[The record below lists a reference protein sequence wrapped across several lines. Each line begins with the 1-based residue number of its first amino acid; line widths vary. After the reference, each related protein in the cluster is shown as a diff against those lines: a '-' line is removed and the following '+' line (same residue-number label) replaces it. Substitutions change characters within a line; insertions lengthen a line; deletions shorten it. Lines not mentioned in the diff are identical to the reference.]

1 MSFLNDFPR
10 VRQYD
15 GDLGWLIREVRTG
28 LIPAVEA
35 LEKWKNSSQATI
47 DGLNAILAMLR
58 SGNVP
63 ADIAAGMKKWIA
75 DNFYDIVGKMAK
87 MVFFG
92 LTDSG
97 YFVAYIPESWD
108 DIDFK
113 TTGWDI
119 MLALQPEYGH
129 LVLEY

>member
-1 MSFLNDFPR
+1 MSFLNDFPH

-15 GDLGWLIREVRTG
+15 GDLGWLIRRCG
-28 LIPAVEA
+28 SLITAVEA
-35 LEKWKNSSQATI
+35 LEEWKNSSQATI
-47 DGLNAILAMLR
+47 DGLNAILEMIRA
-58 SGNVP
+58 GNLP
-63 ADIAAGMKKWIA
+63 SDIAAGMKEWIVR
-75 DNFYDIVGKMAK
+75 NFYDIVGEMAK

-97 YFVAYIPESWD
+97 YFAAYIPESWN

-119 MLALQPEYGH
+119 TLAIQPEYGH

>member
-1 MSFLNDFPR
+1 MSFLNDFPH

-35 LEKWKNSSQATI
+35 LEEWKNSSQATI
-47 DGLNAILAMLR
+47 DGLNAILNLIRA
-58 SGNVP
+58 GNIP
-63 ADIAAGMKKWIA
+63 ADIAAGMKEWIVR
-75 DNFYDIVGKMAK
+75 NFYDIVGDMAK

-119 MLALQPEYGH
+119 MLAIQPEYGH
-129 LVLEY
+129 LILEY

>member
-1 MSFLNDFPR
+1 MSFLNDFPH

-15 GDLGWLIREVRTG
+15 GDLGWLIRKCGSVIT
-28 LIPAVEA
+28 AVEA
-35 LEKWKNSSQATI
+35 LEEWKNSSQATI
-47 DGLNAILAMLR
+47 DGLNAILNMIRA
-58 SGNVP
+58 GNLP
-63 ADIAAGMKKWIA
+63 ADIAAGIKEWIVN
-75 DNFYDIVGKMAK
+75 NFYDIVGDMAK

-119 MLALQPEYGH
+119 MLAIQPEYGH

>member
-1 MSFLNDFPR
+1 MSFLNDFPH

-15 GDLGWLIREVRTG
+15 GDLGWLIRKCG
-28 LIPAVEA
+28 SLITAVEA
-35 LEKWKNSSQATI
+35 LEEWKNSSQATI
-47 DGLNAILAMLR
+47 DGLTAILDMIR
-58 SGNVP
+58 SGNLP
-63 ADIAAGMKKWIA
+63 ADIAAGIKEWIVN
-75 DNFYDIVGKMAK
+75 NFYDIVGDMAK

-108 DIDFK
+108 DINFK

-119 MLALQPEYGH
+119 TLAIQPEFGH

>member
-1 MSFLNDFPR
+1 MSFLNDFPH

-15 GDLGWLIREVRTG
+15 GDLGWLIRKCGSVIT
-28 LIPAVEA
+28 AVEA
-35 LEKWKNSSQATI
+35 LEEWKASSQATI
-47 DGLNAILAMLR
+47 DGLNAILNMIR
-58 SGNVP
+58 SGNLP
-63 ADIAAGMKKWIA
+63 ADIAEGIKEWIVR
-75 DNFYDIVGKMAK
+75 NFYDIVGDMTK

-97 YFVAYIPESWD
+97 YFVTYIPESWD

-119 MLALQPEYGH
+119 TLAIQPDYGH

>member
-1 MSFLNDFPR
+1 MSFLNDFPH

-15 GDLGWLIREVRTG
+15 GDLGWLIRKCGSVIT
-28 LIPAVEA
+28 AVEA
-35 LEKWKNSSQATI
+35 LEEWKNSSQATI
-47 DGLNAILAMLR
+47 DGLNSILNMIR
-58 SGNVP
+58 SGNLP
-63 ADIAAGMKKWIA
+63 ADIAAGIKEWIVR
-75 DNFYDIVGKMAK
+75 NFYDIVGEMAK

-119 MLALQPEYGH
+119 TLAIQPEYGH

>member
-1 MSFLNDFPR
+1 MSFLNDFPH

-15 GDLGWLIREVRTG
+15 GDLGWLIRKCGSVIT
-28 LIPAVEA
+28 AVEA
-35 LEKWKNSSQATI
+35 LEEWKNSSQATI
-47 DGLNAILAMLR
+47 DGLNAILNMIRA
-58 SGNVP
+58 GNLP
-63 ADIAAGMKKWIA
+63 ADIAAGIKEWIVN
-75 DNFYDIVGKMAK
+75 NFYDIVGDMAK

-119 MLALQPEYGH
+119 TLAIQPEYGH

>member
-1 MSFLNDFPR
+1 MSFLNDFPH

-15 GDLGWLIREVRTG
+15 GDLGWLIRKCRSVIT
-28 LIPAVEA
+28 AVEA
-35 LEKWKNSSQATI
+35 LEEWKNSSQATI
-47 DGLNAILAMLR
+47 DGLNAILNMIR
-58 SGNVP
+58 SGNLP
-63 ADIAAGMKKWIA
+63 ADIAAGIKEWIVR
-75 DNFYDIVGKMAK
+75 NFYDIVGEMAK

-119 MLALQPEYGH
+119 TLAIQPEYGH

>member
-1 MSFLNDFPR
+1 MSFLNDFPH

-15 GDLGWLIREVRTG
+15 GDLGWLIRRCG
-28 LIPAVEA
+28 SLITAVEA
-35 LEKWKNSSQATI
+35 LEEWKNSTQATV
-47 DGLNAILAMLR
+47 DGLNAILNMIRA
-58 SGNVP
+58 GNLP
-63 ADIAAGMKKWIA
+63 ADIAAGIKEWIVN
-75 DNFYDIVGKMAK
+75 NFYDIVGDMAK

-119 MLALQPEYGH
+119 TLAIQPEYGH

>member
-1 MSFLNDFPR
+1 MSFLNDFPH

-15 GDLGWLIREVRTG
+15 GDLGWLIRKCGSVIT
-28 LIPAVEA
+28 AVEA
-35 LEKWKNSSQATI
+35 LEEWKNSSQATI
-47 DGLNAILAMLR
+47 DGLNAILNMIRA
-58 SGNVP
+58 GNLP
-63 ADIAAGMKKWIA
+63 ADIAAGMKEWIA
-75 DNFYDIVGKMAK
+75 NNFYDIVGDMAK

-119 MLALQPEYGH
+119 MLAIQPEYGH

>member
-1 MSFLNDFPR
+1 M
-10 VRQYD
+10 
-15 GDLGWLIREVRTG
+15 IT
-28 LIPAVEA
+28 AVEA
-35 LEKWKNSSQATI
+35 LEEWKASSQATI
-47 DGLNAILAMLR
+47 DGLNAILNMIR
-58 SGNVP
+58 SGNLP
-63 ADIAAGMKKWIA
+63 ADIAAGMKEWIVR
-75 DNFYDIVGKMAK
+75 NFYDIVGDMTK

-97 YFVAYIPESWD
+97 YFVTYIPESWD

-119 MLALQPEYGH
+119 TLAIQPDYGH

>member
-35 LEKWKNSSQATI
+35 LEEWKNSSQATI
-47 DGLNAILAMLR
+47 DGLNAILNMIRA
-58 SGNVP
+58 GNIP
-63 ADIAAGMKKWIA
+63 ADIAAGIKEWIVR
-75 DNFYDIVGKMAK
+75 NFYDIVGNMAK

-119 MLALQPEYGH
+119 TLALQPEYGH

>member
-1 MSFLNDFPR
+1 MSFLNDFPH

-15 GDLGWLIREVRTG
+15 GDLGWLIRRCG
-28 LIPAVEA
+28 SLITAVEA
-35 LEKWKNSSQATI
+35 LEEWKNSTQATI
-47 DGLNAILAMLR
+47 DGLNAILNMIR
-58 SGNVP
+58 SGNLP
-63 ADIAAGMKKWIA
+63 ADIAAGMKEWIVN
-75 DNFYDIVGKMAK
+75 NFYDIVGEMAK

-97 YFVAYIPESWD
+97 YFVAFIPESWD

-119 MLALQPEYGH
+119 MLAIQPEYGH

>member
-1 MSFLNDFPR
+1 MSFLNDFPH

-15 GDLGWLIREVRTG
+15 GDLGWLIRRTG
-28 LIPAVEA
+28 SLIEAVNA
-35 LEKWKNSSQATI
+35 LDEWKASSQATI
-47 DGLNAILAMLR
+47 DGLNAILNLIR
-58 SGNVP
+58 SGNLP
-63 ADIAAGMKKWIA
+63 PDIAAGMKKWIVN
-75 DNFYDIVGKMAK
+75 NFYDIVGEMAK

-97 YFVAYIPESWD
+97 YFVAYIPESWA

-119 MLALQPEYGH
+119 TLEIMPEFGH

>member
-1 MSFLNDFPR
+1 MSFLNDFPH

-15 GDLGWLIREVRTG
+15 GDLGWLIRKCGSV
-28 LIPAVEA
+28 IMAVEA
-35 LEKWKNSSQATI
+35 LEEWKNSSQATI
-47 DGLNAILAMLR
+47 DGLTAILDMIR
-58 SGNVP
+58 SGNLP
-63 ADIAAGMKKWIA
+63 ADIAAGIKEWIVK
-75 DNFYDIVGKMAK
+75 NFYDIVGEMAK

-92 LTDSG
+92 LTNSG

-119 MLALQPEYGH
+119 TLAIQPEYGH

>member
-1 MSFLNDFPR
+1 MSFLNDFPH

-15 GDLGWLIREVRTG
+15 GDLGWLIRKCGSVIT
-28 LIPAVEA
+28 AVKA
-35 LEKWKNSSQATI
+35 LEEWKNSSQATI

-58 SGNVP
+58 SGSVP

>member
-1 MSFLNDFPR
+1 MSFLNDFPH

-15 GDLGWLIREVRTG
+15 GDLGWLIRKCGSVIT
-28 LIPAVEA
+28 AVEA
-35 LEKWKNSSQATI
+35 LEEWKNSSQATI
-47 DGLNAILAMLR
+47 DGLNAILNMIR
-58 SGNVP
+58 SGYLP
-63 ADIAAGMKKWIA
+63 ADIAAGIKEWIVR
-75 DNFYDIVGKMAK
+75 NFYDIVGEMVK

-119 MLALQPEYGH
+119 TLAIQPEYGH

>member
-1 MSFLNDFPR
+1 MSFLNDFPH

-15 GDLGWLIREVRTG
+15 GDLGWLIRKCGSVIT
-28 LIPAVEA
+28 AVEA
-35 LEKWKNSSQATI
+35 LEEWKNSSQATI
-47 DGLNAILAMLR
+47 DGLNAILNMIRA
-58 SGNVP
+58 GNLP
-63 ADIAAGMKKWIA
+63 ADIAAGIKEWIVR
-75 DNFYDIVGKMAK
+75 NFYDIVGEMAK

-92 LTDSG
+92 LTDAG
-97 YFVAYIPESWD
+97 YFVAYIPETWD

-119 MLALQPEYGH
+119 MIALQPEYGH

>member
-1 MSFLNDFPR
+1 MSFLNDFPH

-15 GDLGWLIREVRTG
+15 GDLGWLIRRCGSLTT
-28 LIPAVEA
+28 AVEA
-35 LEKWKNSSQATI
+35 LEEWKNSSKATI
-47 DGLNAILAMLR
+47 DGLQAILDLIS
-58 SGNVP
+58 SGALP
-63 ADIAAGMKKWIA
+63 PDFAAGIRAWIVR
-75 DNFYDIVGKMAK
+75 NFYDIVGDMCK

-97 YFVAYIPESWD
+97 YFVAYIPESWS

-113 TTGWDI
+113 TTGLDI
-119 MLALQPEYGH
+119 NIALMPEYGH